1 MTNIKKRLSVLVTS
15 SEKSQIRKRA
25 KEAGLPLSEFI
36 RVAAKYYVP
45 AEKIEEV
52 VALNF
57 MIDEMNK
64 ATERAEKAIDEMIQ
78 YVDASNR
85 RISKLE
91 DEHKIVTLGYN
102 L

>member
-25 KEAGLPLSEFI
+25 KEAGLSLSEFM
-36 RVAAKYYVP
+36 RVAAKYYIP
-45 AEKIEEV
+45 AEKIEETM
-52 VALNF
+52 ALNF

-64 ATERAEKAIDEMIQ
+64 ATERAEKAIDETIQ

-91 DEHKIVTLGYN
+91 DEHKIVTNGYN

>member
-45 AEKIEEV
+45 AEKIEDIM
-52 VALNF
+52 ALNF

-64 ATERAEKAIDEMIQ
+64 ATERAEKAIDEMIK
-78 YVDASNR
+78 YVNASNR

-91 DEHKIVTLGYN
+91 YEHKIVT
-102 L
+102 

>member
-25 KEAGLPLSEFI
+25 KEAGLSLSEFI
-36 RVAAKYYVP
+36 RVAAKDYIP
-45 AEKIEEV
+45 AEKIEEIMV
-52 VALNF
+52 LNF

-91 DEHKIVTLGYN
+91 DEHKIVT
-102 L
+102 